1 MAPNARFRRVGLA
14 AVLAAVALVV
24 VVAGRRAVLAPTVAP
39 AAKDPADYSVL
50 LIVIDALR
58 ADHLGCYGYHRNT
71 SPFIDSIAAQGV
83 LFERAMSPSSY
94 TCESVSSV
102 FTGLLP
108 SCSDT
113 GAGWCA
119 KPSPSTRNLA
129 ELFSDAGYV
138 TGLFTNQPALYD
150 PAFDTGFAEADHIE
164 EKWGISGQGP
174 RLTQRVLEFLAK
186 HHDRKTLVY
195 AHYLD
200 PHGPYDPPEER
211 YLQFA
216 DEVFPGRLRLYDQ
229 VRPVIPEL
237 VADGFGP
244 GDPRFEDFVL
254 RYDAEIA
261 DTDAALE
268 TLVEGMEGLGVLDRT
283 LVIITADHGEEFL
296 EHGYVEHAWR
306 LYNESIH
313 VPLVF
318 WAPAVLEPARI
329 ADHVSLIDLL
339 PTLLGFAGLGNPLDD
354 LQGEPLFHGQAGALS
369 YASAGR
375 PVIAELLLETRSNL
389 RVVIQDGHKYMAA
402 TRWYTPAECAAA
414 ARRQTRELALLK
426 AGRLAPLPDVYGP
439 MVHEEYYD
447 LGADP
452 GEAHPLATVGA
463 PKCTALKA
471 TLDGLTAA
479 NAGKAQLGRCGPLT
493 PELREQLR
501 SLGYG
506 DAEPD
511 SPQPSPAHQHD
522 EQMKALGYL

>member
-1 MAPNARFRRVGLA
+1 MTASTRFRRVGLA
-14 AVLAAVALVV
+14 AVLAAVALVL

-39 AAKDPADYSVL
+39 AAKSPADYSVL

-83 LFERAMSPSSY
+83 VFERAMSMSSY
-94 TCESVSSV
+94 TCESVSSI

-113 GAGWCA
+113 GGGWCA
-119 KPSPSTRNLA
+119 KPSPGTRNLA

-138 TGLFTNQPALYD
+138 TGLFTNHPALYD
-150 PAFDTGFAEADHIE
+150 PAFDTGFAETDHIE
-164 EKWGISGQGP
+164 KRWGLSGQGP

-186 HHDRKTLVY
+186 HRDRKTLVY

-216 DEVFPGRLRLYDQ
+216 DEVFGGRLRLYDQ
-229 VRPVIPEL
+229 VRPMIPEL

-244 GDPRFEDFVL
+244 GDPRFDDLVV

-268 TLVEGMEGLGVLDRT
+268 ALIEGMEDLGVLGHT
-283 LVIITADHGEEFL
+283 LVIVTADHGEEFL

-313 VPLVF
+313 VPLMF

-339 PTLLGFAGLGNPLDD
+339 PTLLGFAGLGTPRDD
-354 LQGEPLFHGQAGALS
+354 LLGASLFSRQAGALA
-369 YASAGR
+369 YEPAGR
-375 PVIAELLLETRSNL
+375 PVIAELLLETRSTL
-389 RVVIQDGHKYMAA
+389 RVVIQDNHKYMAA
-402 TRWYTPAECAAA
+402 TRWYPPAECAAA
-414 ARRQTRELALLK
+414 ARRQARELALLK
-426 AGRLAPLPDVYGP
+426 AGRFARLPDIYGP
-439 MVHEEYYD
+439 TVHEEYYD
-447 LGADP
+447 LEADP
-452 GEAHPLATVGA
+452 GEVNPLTTPDA
-463 PKCTALKA
+463 PKRVALKA
-471 TLDGLTAA
+471 ILDALTAD
-479 NAGKAQLGRCGPLT
+479 NVGKSQLGQCGPLT

-506 DAEPD
+506 DPGPD
-511 SPQPSPAHQHD
+511 SPEPRPALQHD